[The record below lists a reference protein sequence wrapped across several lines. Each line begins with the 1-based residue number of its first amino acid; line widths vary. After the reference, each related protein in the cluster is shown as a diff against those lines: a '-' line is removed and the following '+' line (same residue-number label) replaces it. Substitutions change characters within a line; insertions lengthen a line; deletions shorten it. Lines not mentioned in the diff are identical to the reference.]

1 MASIFISNLSSLK
14 FIKIQ
19 KKNKSFLKIPIVCRI
34 FHWKNSKWNCCSFV
48 FGVDIPICLTFS
60 FDRFHVE
67 CRKPVLPKGGESYVQ
82 EFHCLI
88 LLYLS
93 IWLPIL
99 DKLRANSAD
108 LYICVVKYI
117 LWFCL
122 WRESDERDRWK
133 GQRKRDMGKNER
145 KGKRKKIKKEQKSIM
160 IDSLKILTINWGSSN
175 VVLNLFNSHYSIIP
189 FMCN

>member
-19 KKNKSFLKIPIVCRI
+19 KKNKSFLRIPIVCRI
-34 FHWKNSKWNCCSFV
+34 FHWKNSKRNCCSFV

-60 FDRFHVE
+60 FDRFHVK
-67 CRKPVLPKGGESYVQ
+67 CREPVLPKGGESYVQ

-122 WRESDERDRWK
+122 WRESDERDSWK
-133 GQRKRDMGKNER
+133 RQMKGAEEKRHGKKRE
-145 KGKRKKIKKEQKSIM
+145 KRKKKE
-160 IDSLKILTINWGSSN
+160 N
-175 VVLNLFNSHYSIIP
+175 
-189 FMCN
+189 